1 MPNYTFPDPILP
13 FIGRNS
19 LAYFRRPKLN
29 PRKLK
34 NYDAEK
40 RVCVDTQSALDPNDA
55 ELLAG
60 PLNER
65 TNLTVAA
72 VARPLDL
79 NENQLRE
86 VDENLSHRDEQQEAL
101 ALANEPS
108 QVGEK

>member
-40 RVCVDTQSALDPNDA
+40 RVCVDTQSALDPDDA

-86 VDENLSHRDEQQEAL
+86 VDENLSHRNEQLEAL